1 MSDLQKQIKHHQIE
15 LERLK
20 KQLPS
25 LSAAAKDAKRFYAKN
40 RINRAPYPREIIDAF
55 DDAKS
60 AIEGHAT
67 EIKRIQRL
75 IEWDDGTR
83 FASTNIK
90 KAQKEISQVQSDLQK
105 LQDKRLKLSTKL
117 QKLED
122 EKRAEVEKAQYAEK
136 QAAASYAVALS
147 DGDEA
152 DEQRAEKALRL
163 ASEALATANRGKR
176 GVATTAQALKNEVE
190 KLDEE
195 ITEIKEVLK
204 DLRQRQLRVAR
215 IMWADRLDKA
225 AQEFAAV
232 AAHLEATEKA
242 LGWTSSMSELYVP
255 LQTPHGPACI
265 SQKTISDK
273 AYALSMEQL
282 LAA

>member
-1 MSDLQKQIKHHQIE
+1 MSELQKQLKHHQAE

-20 KQLPS
+20 KALPN
-25 LSAAAKDAKRFYAKN
+25 LSAAAKEAKRFHANN
-40 RINRAPYPREIIDAF
+40 RINRAPYPREITDAF
-55 DDAKS
+55 DNAKS
-60 AIEGHAT
+60 AIEGHAS

-75 IEWDDGTR
+75 VDWEDGTR
-83 FASTNIK
+83 FASANIK
-90 KAQKEISQVQSDLQK
+90 KAQKEIGQVQSDLQK

-136 QAAASYAVALS
+136 QAAAIYAVALS
-147 DGDEA
+147 DGDDV
-152 DEQRAEKALRL
+152 DEQRAEKVLRL
-163 ASEALATANRGKR
+163 ASEALAMVTRGKR
-176 GVATTAQALKNEVE
+176 GLAATAQALKDEVE
-190 KLDEE
+190 KLDVE
-195 ITEIKEVLK
+195 IAEIREVLK

-215 IMWADRLDKA
+215 IMWADRMDKA
-225 AQEFAAV
+225 AQEFATV

-242 LGWTSSMSELYVP
+242 LGWTSSLSELYVP
-255 LQTPHGPACI
+255 LQTPHGASCI
-265 SQKTISDK
+265 SEKTIRDK